1 MNKMTINNMEL
12 NLNLDGSIIS
22 IIGPS
27 NSGKTY
33 LLKKIINVIN
43 NDDILLDGEPINEYD
58 SLFLRNNIAVVLDDD
73 IYKTEIVTDELYY
86 YLDKLMYNG
95 YEIALKIEEF
105 SHLFDIKDILG
116 SRLDLLPIE
125 KKILIKILSLLI
137 IKPKVFG
144 IDNLLIYLNNKDRKN
159 IIKYIKDNN
168 ITLINVTSNSE
179 DLLISDNIVVLSS
192 KKVLV
197 SGSKESILEG
207 NSILPYLG
215 LELPFITQLSK
226 NLITYDMIN
235 KTYYDNRKL
244 VDKIW
249 K

>member
-1 MNKMTINNMEL
+1 MIMK
-12 NLNLDGSIIS
+12 
-22 IIGPS
+22 
-27 NSGKTY
+27 
-33 LLKKIINVIN
+33 
-43 NDDILLDGEPINEYD
+43 
-58 SLFLRNNIAVVLDDD
+58 F
-73 IYKTEIVTDELYY
+73 
-86 YLDKLMYNG
+86 
-95 YEIALKIEEF
+95 
-105 SHLFDIKDILG
+105 
-116 SRLDLLPIE
+116 
-125 KKILIKILSLLI
+125 
-137 IKPKVFG
+137 
-144 IDNLLIYLNNKDRKN
+144 
-159 IIKYIKDNN
+159 
-168 ITLINVTSNSE
+168 
-179 DLLISDNIVVLSS
+179 S